1 MSKGAPINAVAAQ
14 RWSSRLT
21 FVLAAAGAAVGL
33 GNLWRFPFVAAD
45 NGGGAFV
52 VIYLLAVAGIGFPIM
67 LAELAIGRHGRSNAE
82 LSIARVIGEA
92 GANKAWRIIGALS
105 IFIPFIGIGYYSVVA
120 GWVVDYLLSF
130 IASGGFGYDNPAQY
144 QQRFDDLI
152 ASPARLLGLHFL
164 FMLAVTHVVSFNIRS
179 GIERVAKIMMPAL
192 FILLIGLVLYGFLE
206 GDFQKGAQFLLAP
219 DFSKLT
225 GESVLAAVG
234 QAFFSL
240 AVGIGAL
247 MTFGAYLDEKANLPL
262 AAAQICI
269 ADTAVAILA
278 GLAIFPIV
286 FSFGLETAGGEGL
299 VFVALP
305 TAFDQMTGGYF
316 VGSAFFILLFFAAFT
331 TGIATLEPVVSWLE
345 GRGLTR
351 RKGAVL
357 AGFAAWLVGAAA
369 ALSFNDW
376 AGVYLLSFLPGW
388 ETRTIFS
395 ILDYSIS
402 NLLLPINGLL
412 IALFVGWALPRS
424 LIGADLARSK
434 HLITLWRFFLRII
447 APIAI
452 LAILILG

>member
-1 MSKGAPINAVAAQ
+1 M
-14 RWSSRLT
+14 
-21 FVLAAAGAAVGL
+21 
-33 GNLWRFPFVAAD
+33 
-45 NGGGAFV
+45 
-52 VIYLLAVAGIGFPIM
+52 
-67 LAELAIGRHGRSNAE
+67 
-82 LSIARVIGEA
+82 
-92 GANKAWRIIGALS
+92 
-105 IFIPFIGIGYYSVVA
+105 
-120 GWVVDYLLSF
+120 
-130 IASGGFGYDNPAQY
+130 
-144 QQRFDDLI
+144 
-152 ASPARLLGLHFL
+152 
-164 FMLAVTHVVSFNIRS
+164 
-179 GIERVAKIMMPAL
+179 
-192 FILLIGLVLYGFLE
+192 
-206 GDFQKGAQFLLAP
+206 
-219 DFSKLT
+219 
-225 GESVLAAVG
+225 
-234 QAFFSL
+234 
-240 AVGIGAL
+240 
-247 MTFGAYLDEKANLPL
+247 

-305 TAFDQMTGGYF
+305 TAFGQMTGGYF

-351 RKGAVL
+351 RKGAIL

-376 AGVYLLSFLPGW
+376 ESVYLLSFLPGW
-388 ETRTIFS
+388 ETRTIFG

-412 IALFVGWALPRS
+412 IALFVGWALPLS